1 MNRLEK
7 AVDKVSGYPKWVL
20 SWVIGRTVPYVGTS
34 GVHFEKMTKDQVIV
48 SLKNKKKVRNH
59 IHQIHAA
66 AMMLLAETASGM
78 ALGMNIPDDRIPLV
92 KTLNTAFVK
101 RSTGAMKAVAVFT
114 DAQRDLLAN
123 NEKGETPIQVIV
135 TDETGIEPIICEV
148 VWAWIPKKKKT

>member
-1 MNRLEK
+1 MNRLER
-7 AVDKVSGYPKWVL
+7 AVHRAQKYPKWVL
-20 SWVIGRTVPYVGTS
+20 SWTIGKTVPYVGTS
-34 GVHFEKMTKDQVIV
+34 GVRFEEMTKDKVVV

-78 ALGMNIPDDRIPLV
+78 ALGMNIPDDKIPLV

-101 RSTGAMKAVAVFT
+101 RSTGAMKAVATFT
-114 DAQRDLLAN
+114 DAQRQLLAN
-123 NEKGETPIQVIV
+123 NEKGETPIQVTV

-148 VWAWIPKKKKT
+148 VWAWIPKKKKA